1 MEENHCLEIRNLT
14 ILFNTRRGVVRA
26 VNDLSLKVGK
36 GERLGLVGESGCGK
50 SVTLLSILRLI
61 PYPGEITDG
70 RILFEGGD
78 LLQKNPS
85 EIRRIRGLKISMVF
99 QDPMTTLNPV
109 FRVGEQIREALAI
122 HGLFHSE
129 KGSVFLGHLFDGQR
143 KKEEYRRVI
152 ELMEQVGISS
162 PEARYIEYPHQFS
175 GGMQQRGLIAIAL
188 ACNPSLILADEP
200 TTALDVTIQAQILEL
215 LKKINQERNT
225 SIVLVTHNLGVASEF
240 CHRIAVMYAGR
251 IVEIGKVDDV
261 IQNPLHPY
269 TKGLLNSIPRI
280 TRERQRI
287 EPIPGNVPDLIDLP
301 EGCAFIPRCAW
312 SKDHCHEGPEW
323 KETDEGHFV
332 RCFLD
337 QSWKR

>member
-1 MEENHCLEIRNLT
+1 MEQNLCLEINGLT
-14 ILFNTRRGVVRA
+14 ILFKTRRGVVRA

-61 PYPGEITDG
+61 PYPGQITGG

-109 FRVGEQIREALAI
+109 FRVGEQIRESLAI
-122 HGLFHSE
+122 HGLFRSSGATGVL
-129 KGSVFLGHLFDGQR
+129 GSLFDPYR
-143 KKEEYRRVI
+143 KKGEYRRVI

-215 LKKINQERNT
+215 LKRINQERNT
-225 SIVLVTHNLGVASEF
+225 SIILVTHNLGVASEF
-240 CHRIAVMYAGR
+240 CHRIAVMYAGG
-251 IVEIGKVDDV
+251 IVEMGKVDQVTQD
-261 IQNPLHPY
+261 PLHPY
-269 TKGLLNSIPRI
+269 TRGLLNSIPRI
-280 TRERQRI
+280 TREPQRI

-301 EGCAFIPRCAW
+301 EGCAFMPRCAW

-323 KETDEGHFV
+323 KKTDEGHFV

-337 QSWKR
+337 QPWKR